1 MVVTSLVCI
10 CLTVCEVFY
19 LCGKRIW
26 ECSRGGFHPD
36 RGDSFLVRV
45 PLNTGNAANKGSVA
59 AKAAA
64 LDRHGEAFSPA
75 PAHAIAVS
83 SSPD

>member
-1 MVVTSLVCI
+1 MVVTSFVCI

-26 ECSRGGFHPD
+26 ECSRGGFHLD
-36 RGDSFLVRV
+36 REDSLLVRV
-45 PLNTGNAANKGSVA
+45 PLNAANKGSVA

-64 LDRHGEAFSPA
+64 PDGDGEAFSPA
-75 PAHAIAVS
+75 PAHAIS
-83 SSPD
+83 RLMCDD

>member
-1 MVVTSLVCI
+1 MVVTSFVCI

-19 LCGKRIW
+19 LCGKRLW

-36 RGDSFLVRV
+36 REDSFLVRV
-45 PLNTGNAANKGSVA
+45 PLNARNAANKGSVA

-64 LDRHGEAFSPA
+64 LDRDGEAFSPA
-75 PAHAIAVS
+75 PAYAVAVS